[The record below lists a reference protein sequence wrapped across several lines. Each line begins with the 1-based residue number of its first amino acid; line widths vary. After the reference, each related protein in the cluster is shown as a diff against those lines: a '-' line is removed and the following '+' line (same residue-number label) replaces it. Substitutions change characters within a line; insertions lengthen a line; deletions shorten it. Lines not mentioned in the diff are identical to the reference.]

1 MKEDNKNKINRRD
14 FFKLAGAGTLA
25 SAAALYG
32 CSGNKNNG
40 ESESAA
46 LGEIP
51 TDKMTYRTNPNTGDR
66 VSLLG
71 YGCMRWPTR
80 KRADGNGD
88 EIDQEA
94 VNDLIDYAIAHGV
107 NYFDTSPAYVQGLSE
122 RATGIAL
129 KRHPREKIFL
139 ATKLSNFSPSTHS
152 REESLAMYHRSFRD
166 LQVDYIDYLLLH
178 GIGMGGMEALRSR
191 YLDNGMLDFLLKE
204 REAGRIRNL
213 GFSYHGDIE
222 VFDYLLSR
230 HDELKWD
237 FVQIQLNYVD
247 WRHAK
252 EVNTRNTDAEYLY
265 AELVKRNIPAVIM
278 EPLLGGRLSRLNDH
292 LMARLKQ
299 RRPQESVASWAFRF
313 AGTFPDVLTVLSGM
327 TYMEHLQDNLRTFS
341 PLVPCTEE
349 EFTLLEDTA
358 QRMLQYPTVPCN
370 DCKYCMPCPY
380 GLDIPA
386 ILLHY
391 NRCINE
397 GNVPQNSQDENYR
410 EARRAFLAVFDIL
423 RQCFSKRRIR
433 FQVKCR
439 KTVVENKDFRVFC
452 NRTRNRQTL
461 FLSAGYV
468 RSALCNRGFVFV
480 IFCLDKLGCLRNCG
494 CLFDLRIRRIVF
506 SEAQVGCDRS
516 REQHT
521 FLRHETDLIA
531 QILHRNVSNIFS
543 VERNLSARHIIET
556 WDQVDQRRFTAAG
569 ASDDRRRLA
578 RLGNEVDVMQH
589 ILLGARITEVD
600 VIEADNSV
608 VNLQLLR
615 ILTS

>member
-51 TDKMTYRTNPNTGDR
+51 TGKMTYRTNPNTGDR

-129 KRHPREKIFL
+129 KRHPREKF
-139 ATKLSNFSPSTHS
+139 F
-152 REESLAMYHRSFRD
+152 
-166 LQVDYIDYLLLH
+166 
-178 GIGMGGMEALRSR
+178 
-191 YLDNGMLDFLLKE
+191 LDFLLKE

-410 EARRAFLAVFDIL
+410 EARRAFLIGYDRSVPRL
-423 RQCFSKRRIR
+423 RQANRCTGCGQCNPHCPQGIDIPAKLQEIDR
-433 FQVKCR
+433 F
-439 KTVVENKDFRVFC
+439 VEALK
-452 NRTRNRQTL
+452 QETL
-461 FLSAGYV
+461 
-468 RSALCNRGFVFV
+468 
-480 IFCLDKLGCLRNCG
+480 
-494 CLFDLRIRRIVF
+494 
-506 SEAQVGCDRS
+506 
-516 REQHT
+516 
-521 FLRHETDLIA
+521 
-531 QILHRNVSNIFS
+531 
-543 VERNLSARHIIET
+543 
-556 WDQVDQRRFTAAG
+556 
-569 ASDDRRRLA
+569 
-578 RLGNEVDVMQH
+578 
-589 ILLGARITEVD
+589 
-600 VIEADNSV
+600 
-608 VNLQLLR
+608 
-615 ILTS
+615 